1 MVKIENDPLC
11 LIVANIPISITTFEL
26 KEYFSTLV
34 RTLNPSIQ
42 NPVQDVRIGE
52 TKNYAVIKFN

>member
-1 MVKIENDPLC
+1 MKNSSIWSNENIPEKYKEKMVKIENDPLC

-34 RTLNPSIQ
+34 RTLNPNI
-42 NPVQDVRIGE
+42 
-52 TKNYAVIKFN
+52 